1 MIFRHIH
8 TSISLLLSI
17 SLYTHIFISSLFSH
31 HPACPISPATQIMF
45 GHAVTV
51 FFKDVFAKHA
61 ALFKQLNVNANNGFG
76 DVVAK
81 IKTLPEEQRKAD
93 LVARCLVLAFL
104 LFSMTRNESISG
116 I

>member
-1 MIFRHIH
+1 
-8 TSISLLLSI
+8 
-17 SLYTHIFISSLFSH
+17 
-31 HPACPISPATQIMF
+31 MF

-81 IKTLPEEQRKAD
+81 VKTLPEEQRKAVEAD
-93 LVARCLVLAFL
+93 IEAAYKSRPALA
-104 LFSMTRNESISG
+104 MV
-116 I
+116 

>member
-1 MIFRHIH
+1 MFRFILTLFDLCLRTRTTH
-8 TSISLLLSI
+8 SLHS
-17 SLYTHIFISSLFSH
+17 TH
-31 HPACPISPATQIMF
+31 QIMF

-81 IKTLPEEQRKAD
+81 LKTLPEEQRKAVEAD
-93 LVARCLVLAFL
+93 IDAAYASRPALAMVRTFKRVSHSSCMLVCML
-104 LFSMTRNESISG
+104 M
-116 I
+116 

>member
-1 MIFRHIH
+1 MAF
-8 TSISLLLSI
+8 
-17 SLYTHIFISSLFSH
+17 SSPHLC
-31 HPACPISPATQIMF
+31 ARVATQIMF

-81 IKTLPEEQRKAD
+81 VKTLPEEQRKAVEAD
-93 LVARCLVLAFL
+93 IEAAYKSRPALA
-104 LFSMTRNESISG
+104 MV
-116 I
+116 